1 MKKADIIAATLQE
14 LRRREE
20 KLATESVD
28 IPAYIWQV
36 IDELERKLADIQPDL
51 DIPTC
56 QDFAHLEVECCP
68 VCHIEYP
75 EWELAIVEIESG
87 GRGWLCCSLD
97 RALNPSKNAAMEQSP
112 DWQELVRSV
121 NDDPERTG

>member
-1 MKKADIIAATLQE
+1 MSSTNSKGSSLT
-14 LRRREE
+14 
-20 KLATESVD
+20 S
-28 IPAYIWQV
+28 
-36 IDELERKLADIQPDL
+36 QPDL

-56 QDFAHLEVECCP
+56 QDFAHLEVESCP

-87 GRGWLCCSLD
+87 ERGWLCCSLD
-97 RALNPSKNAAMEQSP
+97 RALNPSKNAAMEQSH

-121 NDDPERTG
+121 SDDPERTA